1 MKKGLKKTSTVIL
14 ATDRQGSVLQLHKPQ
29 EQHPYPY
36 TVFGYDPFNGTTRLL
51 GFTGAHREKN
61 GAYLL
66 GNGYRGYNS
75 ELMRFNSPDNW
86 SPFAR
91 GGLNT
96 YAYCQGDP
104 INMTD
109 RSGHAPNIPGKVN
122 TAWKIDKSTGWPA
135 LLLNNKIVD
144 KIINNLTTAEAR
156 NLKSTANKT
165 QLVATRASNKAA
177 SNSITTDN
185 YKNIRDAIEEGTFDI
200 QGVLLESAEHRIH
213 ELHMQYLK
221 SLWGDDD
228 SIPRGRDGR
237 RRAIG
242 RATVEHREDSLDRLA
257 AHNESVQRIRDQRDN
272 P

>member
-1 MKKGLKKTSTVIL
+1 MKQGLKKTSTVML
-14 ATDRQGSVLQLHKPQ
+14 ATDRLGSVLQLHKPQ

-36 TVFGYDPFNGTTRLL
+36 TVFGFDPFNGTTRLL

-75 ELMRFNSPDNW
+75 ELMRFNSPDSW

-109 RSGHAPNIPGKVN
+109 RSGHAPNIPGRVN
-122 TAWKIDKSTGWPA
+122 TAWKIDKSTGWRA
-135 LLLNNKIVD
+135 LLLNNKVVD
-144 KIINNLTTAEAR
+144 KIINNLPATEVR
-156 NLKSTANKT
+156 NFKSIADKT
-165 QLVATRASNKAA
+165 QLAATRSSNKAA
-177 SNSITTDN
+177 FNSITTDN
-185 YKNIRDAIEEGTFDI
+185 YMNIRDAINEGTLDI
-200 QGVLLESAEHRIH
+200 NGVSLESAENRID
-213 ELHMQYLK
+213 ELHIQHLK

-228 SIPRGRDGR
+228 SLPRGRDGR